1 MIHLT
6 WPFPQT
12 LEGHWKRQPLVA
24 SGSAKLHQVPK
35 KVVQK
40 SRRFFAMKI
49 VLQLLCCFFWVD
61 LEVVD
66 LLDAYGLHHPPV
78 ANKRTPHDLFRSR
91 QNGGELP
98 CQVSKWVEKAK
109 ASSIWGGHNADE
121 IDTLVEQKTPS
132 DEKSVTNFGMVSSH
146 DLLRVFLFVTSN

>member
-1 MIHLT
+1 
-6 WPFPQT
+6 
-12 LEGHWKRQPLVA
+12 
-24 SGSAKLHQVPK
+24 
-35 KVVQK
+35 
-40 SRRFFAMKI
+40 MKI

-146 DLLRVFLFVTSN
+146 DL